1 MGKKR
6 AYVVMN
12 GRQTGVFDTWDEVE
26 PLVKGFKRA
35 KYQGYSSRD
44 DAEQAWQANQA
55 AAPAFT
61 TAAGAPAALAFAS
74 VPPPPSFVPAPP
86 APAPAPSI
94 RTMKAAIVAAGL
106 SVADLVEKRDVVE
119 RYQQALARTAAPTPA
134 APAFSTAAGRPAM
147 PGFVPASSPP
157 EDPVAAAARAAAVP
171 VRPSNPRP
179 AEAPEWTQHTKGFA
193 LDMMRKMG
201 YTGGGLGREA
211 TGRAAPV
218 EAGPMRPRGAGL
230 GFDGADTREK
240 ELTEEQESVCA
251 AAMRG
256 ESLFFTGNAG
266 TGKTTTMK
274 ALITRLM
281 TRRRSMGGGKVFVT
295 ASTGA
300 AAVLCRGTTLHSF
313 AGIGHG
319 KESTQQ
325 LIMKLSKAARKRWG
339 QCSTLVID
347 EISMIDGTL
356 LDKIDAVGRSAR
368 GDYSKPFGG
377 VQVIISGDF
386 MQLPPVK
393 ATRFAFEADVWPTAF
408 GSNQFCLTRVFRQR
422 DQSFV
427 SLLNELRVGRAS
439 PATCAKLQATAARG
453 LTAVNGIEP
462 TKLFARNVDV
472 DAVNKRKLQELP
484 GAETPLLAQDEGDE
498 NKIKDCAYPKELVL
512 KVDAQV
518 MLLKN
523 IDVKAKLINGSRGRV
538 VAIQQKGGRIDSIKC
553 VFQHAGEWNVKRDE
567 ATVEQAGKVLARR
580 TQFPLRLAWA
590 LSIHKSQG
598 QTIDL
603 LECDLRGVFEN
614 GQAYTAVSRATDL
627 EHLVVRNFSPRV
639 VKASAK
645 CLAFD
650 QRLRRGGANDD
661 DDADV
666 VDLTADS
673 APAPAPASG
682 GWNYADGRRPPPN
695 RAATLP
701 TGSADCLAGKVFVST
716 GVLPTLD
723 RDQVKAIATKHGGR
737 CTGAVSGKTTHLI
750 AGEVLDDGRPV
761 AESGKYK
768 KAVTLGTAIIS
779 EAEFRA
785 MIR

>member
-6 AYVVMN
+6 AYVVTK
-12 GRQTGVFDTWDEVE
+12 GRQTGIFETWDEVE

-35 KYQGYSSRD
+35 KYQGYSSRG
-44 DAEQAWQANQA
+44 DAEQAWRANQA
-55 AAPAFT
+55 AAPSFA
-61 TAAGAPAALAFAS
+61 TAAGAPAAPAFVPAS
-74 VPPPPSFVPAPP
+74 APAFVPVPPPPPP
-86 APAPAPSI
+86 TPSI
-94 RTMKAAIVAAGL
+94 RDMKAAIVAAGL
-106 SVADLVEKRDVVE
+106 SVADLVEKSDVVE
-119 RYQQALARTAAPTPA
+119 RYRQALAAARPA
-134 APAFSTAAGRPAM
+134 APAF
-147 PGFVPASSPP
+147 VPRGAASSPP

-179 AEAPEWTQHTKGFA
+179 P
-193 LDMMRKMG
+193 
-201 YTGGGLGREA
+201 
-211 TGRAAPV
+211 
-218 EAGPMRPRGAGL
+218 PMRGSVTTPTRPAD
-230 GFDGADTREK
+230 DGADARH

-266 TGKTTTMK
+266 TGKTTTMRE
-274 ALITRLM
+274 LITRLPQ
-281 TRRRSMGGGKVFVT
+281 RGRGKVFVT

-313 AGIGHG
+313 AGIGLG
-319 KESTQQ
+319 KESTGM
-325 LIMKLSKAARKRWG
+325 LIAKLSKAARKRWG
-339 QCSTLVID
+339 QASTLVID

-356 LDKIDAVGRSAR
+356 LDKIDAVGRAAR
-368 GDYSKPFGG
+368 GSSRPFGG
-377 VQVIISGDF
+377 VQVIVCGDF

-393 ATRFAFEADVWPTAF
+393 VSRFAFEADVWPTAF
-408 GSNQFCLTRVFRQR
+408 GANQFCLTRVFRQS

-439 PATCAKLQATAARG
+439 PATCATLQATVARG
-453 LTAVNGIEP
+453 LGAIDGIEP
-462 TKLFARNVDV
+462 TKLFARNVQV
-472 DAVNKRKLQELP
+472 DAINKQRLLELR
-484 GAETPLLAQDEGDE
+484 GATTTLRARDEGDVRRIE
-498 NKIKDCAYPKELVL
+498 QCSYPAELHL
-512 KVDAQV
+512 RIGAQI

-523 IDVKAKLINGSRGRV
+523 IDVEKKLINGSRGKV
-538 VAIQQKGGRIDSIKC
+538 VAIQRKDGQIDSIKC
-553 VFQHAGEWNVKRDE
+553 QFKNAGEWNVKRDD
-567 ATVEQAGKVLARR
+567 ATVEEAGKVLASRS
-580 TQFPLRLAWA
+580 QFPLRLAWA

-603 LECDLRGVFEN
+603 LDCDLQGCFED
-614 GQAYTAVSRATDL
+614 GQAYTAVSRASDL
-627 EHLVVRNFSPRV
+627 ENLVVRNFSPRV

-650 QRLRRGGANDD
+650 QRLRRGDAAPADD
-661 DDADV
+661 DDV

-695 RAATLP
+695 HAATLP
-701 TGSADCLAGKVFVST
+701 TGAPNCLAGKVFVTT

-723 RDQVKAIATKHGGR
+723 RDQIKAIASKHGGR

-750 AGEVLDDGRPV
+750 AGDVLDDGRPV

-768 KAVTLGTAIIS
+768 KAATLGTAIIS

>member
-12 GRQTGVFDTWDEVE
+12 GRQTGIFDTWDEVE

-35 KYQGYSSRD
+35 KYQGYSTRD
-44 DAEQAWQANQA
+44 DAEQAWQASQT

-61 TAAGAPAALAFAS
+61 TAAGAPAAPTFVPASAPAFVP
-74 VPPPPSFVPAPP
+74 VPPPPPP
-86 APAPAPSI
+86 TPSI
-94 RTMKAAIVAAGL
+94 RDMKTAILQAGL
-106 SVADLVEKRDVVE
+106 GVADLVEKSDVVE
-119 RYQQALARTAAPTPA
+119 RYRQALAAARPA
-134 APAFSTAAGRPAM
+134 APAF
-147 PGFVPASSPP
+147 VPRGAASSPP

-171 VRPSNPRP
+171 VRPSNPR
-179 AEAPEWTQHTKGFA
+179 AP
-193 LDMMRKMG
+193 
-201 YTGGGLGREA
+201 
-211 TGRAAPV
+211 
-218 EAGPMRPRGAGL
+218 PMRGSVTTPTRPAD
-230 GFDGADTREK
+230 DGADAPH
-240 ELTEEQESVCA
+240 ELTEEQESVCSA
-251 AAMRG
+251 ALRG

-266 TGKTTTMK
+266 TGKTTTMRE
-274 ALITRLM
+274 LITRL
-281 TRRRSMGGGKVFVT
+281 TTHRRGKVFVT

-313 AGIGHG
+313 AGIGLG
-319 KESTQQ
+319 KESTER
-325 LIMKLSKAARKRWG
+325 LIMKLSKTARKRWG

-356 LDKIDAVGRSAR
+356 LDKIDAVGRAAR
-368 GDYSKPFGG
+368 GSSRPFGG
-377 VQVIISGDF
+377 VQVIVCGDF

-393 ATRFAFEADVWPTAF
+393 VSRFAFEADVWPTAF
-408 GSNQFCLTRVFRQR
+408 GANQFCLTRVFRQS

-439 PATCAKLQATAARG
+439 PATCATLQATVARG
-453 LTAVNGIEP
+453 LGAIDGIEP
-462 TKLFARNVDV
+462 TKLFARNVQV
-472 DAVNKRKLQELP
+472 DAINKQRLLELR
-484 GAETPLLAQDEGDE
+484 GATTTLRARDEGDVRRIE
-498 NKIKDCAYPKELVL
+498 QCSYPAELHL
-512 KVDAQV
+512 RIGAQI

-523 IDVKAKLINGSRGRV
+523 IDVEKKLINGSRGKV
-538 VAIQQKGGRIDSIKC
+538 VAIQRKDGQIDSIKC
-553 VFQHAGEWNVKRDE
+553 QFKNAGEWNVKRDD
-567 ATVEQAGKVLARR
+567 ATVEEAGKVLASRS
-580 TQFPLRLAWA
+580 QFPLRLAWA

-603 LECDLRGVFEN
+603 LDCDLQGCFED
-614 GQAYTAVSRATDL
+614 GQAYTAVSRASDL
-627 EHLVVRNFSPRV
+627 ENLVVRNFSPRV

-650 QRLRRGGANDD
+650 QRLRRGDAAPADD
-661 DDADV
+661 DDV

-695 RAATLP
+695 HAATLP
-701 TGSADCLAGKVFVST
+701 TGAPNCLAGKVFVTT

-723 RDQVKAIATKHGGR
+723 RDQIKAIASKHGGR
-737 CTGAVSGKTTHLI
+737 CTGAVSGKMTHLI
-750 AGEVLDDGRPV
+750 AGDVLDDGRPV

-768 KAVTLGTAIIS
+768 KAATLGTAIIS

>member
-6 AYVVMN
+6 AYVVTK
-12 GRQTGVFDTWDEVE
+12 GRQTGIFSTWDEVE
-26 PLVKGFKRA
+26 PLVKKFKGA

-44 DAEQAWQANQA
+44 DAEQAWRANQA
-55 AAPAFT
+55 AAPSFA
-61 TAAGAPAALAFAS
+61 TAEGVPAAPAFVPASSCVFFAQGRCRNGAACPFS
-74 VPPPPSFVPAPP
+74 HDGERPICVFYNTTGCNNGAACPFRHEGRPASAPAFVPAPP
-86 APAPAPSI
+86 APAPTPSI
-94 RTMKAAIVAAGL
+94 RDMKAAILQAGL
-106 SVADLVEKRDVVE
+106 GVADLVEKSDVVE
-119 RYQQALARTAAPTPA
+119 RYRQALAAARPA
-134 APAFSTAAGRPAM
+134 APAF
-147 PGFVPASSPP
+147 VPRGAASSPP

-179 AEAPEWTQHTKGFA
+179 
-193 LDMMRKMG
+193 MRG
-201 YTGGGLGREA
+201 SVT
-211 TGRAAPV
+211 TPT
-218 EAGPMRPRGAGL
+218 RPDD
-230 GFDGADTREK
+230 DGADARH

-251 AAMRG
+251 AALRG

-266 TGKTTTMK
+266 TGKTTTMRE
-274 ALITRLM
+274 LITRL
-281 TRRRSMGGGKVFVT
+281 TERGSGKVFVT

-313 AGIGHG
+313 AGIGLG
-319 KESTQQ
+319 KESAER

-339 QCSTLVID
+339 QASTLVID

-356 LDKIDAVGRSAR
+356 LDKIDAVGRAAR
-368 GDYSKPFGG
+368 RSSRPFGG
-377 VQVIISGDF
+377 VQVIVSGDF

-393 ATRFAFEADVWPTAF
+393 VSRFAFEADVWSTAF
-408 GSNQFCLTRVFRQR
+408 GANQFCLTRVFRQH

-439 PATCAKLQATAARG
+439 PATCATLQATVARG
-453 LTAVNGIEP
+453 LGAVDGIEP
-462 TKLFARNVDV
+462 TKLFARNVQV
-472 DAVNKRKLQELP
+472 DAINKQRLLELA
-484 GAETPLLAQDEGDE
+484 GATTTLRARDEGDVRRIE
-498 NKIKDCAYPKELVL
+498 QCSYPAELHL
-512 KVDAQV
+512 KRNAQI

-523 IDVKAKLINGSRGRV
+523 IDVEKKLINGSRGRV
-538 VAIQQKGGRIDSIKC
+538 VAIQRKDGQIDSIKC
-553 VFQHAGEWNVKRDE
+553 QFKNAGEWNVKRDE
-567 ATVEQAGKVLARR
+567 ATVEEAGKVLASRS
-580 TQFPLRLAWA
+580 QFPLRLAWA

-603 LECDLRGVFEN
+603 LDCDLQGCFED
-614 GQAYTAVSRATDL
+614 GQAYTAVSRASDL
-627 EHLVVRNFSPRV
+627 DNLVVRNFSPRV

-650 QRLRRGGANDD
+650 QRLRRGDAAPADD
-661 DDADV
+661 DDV
-666 VDLTADS
+666 VDLTAD
-673 APAPAPASG
+673 APPAPASG

-701 TGSADCLAGKVFVST
+701 TGSANCLAGKVFVTT

-723 RDQVKAIATKHGGR
+723 RDQIKAIATKCGGR
-737 CTGAVSGKTTHLI
+737 CTTAVSSKTTHLI
-750 AGEVLDDGRPV
+750 AGDVLDDGRPV

-768 KAVTLGTAIIS
+768 KAATLGTAIIS